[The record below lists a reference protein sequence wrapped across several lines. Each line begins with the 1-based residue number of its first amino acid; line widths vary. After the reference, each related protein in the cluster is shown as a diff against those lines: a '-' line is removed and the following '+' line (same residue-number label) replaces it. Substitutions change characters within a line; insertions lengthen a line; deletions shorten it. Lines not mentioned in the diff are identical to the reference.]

1 MAHSHKGREQ
11 MIARREFYYQ
21 VALVVMAILT
31 SAVITVVVAIG
42 VKTLI
47 NDNRCE
53 AKLGPGYSWVGLDGC
68 SPPPVH
74 VEGLL

>member
-1 MAHSHKGREQ
+1 MT
-11 MIARREFYYQ
+11 ARREYYYQ
-21 VALVVMAILT
+21 VVLVVMAIVT
-31 SAVITVVVAIG
+31 SAVIGVVAAIG

-53 AKLGPGYSWVGLDGC
+53 TKLGPGYSWVGLDGC
-68 SPPPVH
+68 SPPPVY